1 MKQFFKILFGST
13 LSRSFA
19 VFVYFFCVTG
29 YAQQTESS
37 KNQKAKVLSN
47 KDSLI
52 KIQDY
57 KSIMFNGKD
66 GPYIVHDTVYW
77 VNSENKLIKQEKFGF
92 DSLVVRADNLDAN
105 EFYVSINSNYEIPES
120 EYDLPEKMVV
130 ISDIEGK
137 YDAFA
142 GFLYANKVIDANHNW
157 IFGNGHLVL
166 VGDFVDRGKNV
177 TQVLWLIYKMED
189 QARLNGG
196 QVHFILGNHEVLN
209 FQGKHN
215 YNRDKYIKVA
225 QEISGEKDKNKAI
238 KYMFSENSELGQWLA
253 TKNVIEK
260 IGDYLFVH
268 GGLSPELLAFELTL
282 AEINQIVRSKFH
294 GSEDV
299 ETKKT
304 NFLYGSKG
312 PFWYRGLAMAS
323 LNYTKI
329 KPSEL
334 DAILTYYDSKKMVV
348 GHTIVEKISSDFE
361 SKVIRIDVPHGYKKF
376 SGKTKGLLI
385 ENGKEFIIDDRRDKS
400 KRPTPL

>member
-47 KDSLI
+47 KDSLL
-52 KIQDY
+52 KLQDD
-57 KSIMFNGKD
+57 KSILFNGKD

-77 VNSENKLIKQEKFGF
+77 VNSENKLIKQEKFGL

-142 GFLYANKVIDANHNW
+142 GFLYANKVIDVNHNW

-268 GGLSPELLAFELTL
+268 GGLSHELLAFELTL

-334 DAILTYYDSKKMVV
+334 DAILTYYDSKMMVV

-385 ENGKEFIIDDRRDKS
+385 ENGKEFIIDDRRD
-400 KRPTPL
+400 